1 MIDPTITNAILDEVW
16 EAEHEHICLDGRHA
30 LAKFKRSDVT
40 EPYELDGERT
50 RQAALGH
57 KALALLVRWVEDE
70 TSLDEVFT
78 AVDAIHGE
86 LRGLPEED

>member
-1 MIDPTITNAILDEVW
+1 MIDPAVTQAVLDEVW
-16 EAEHEHICLDGRHA
+16 EAEYEYVALAGRPPI
-30 LAKFKRSDVT
+30 AKFKRPGMM
-40 EPYELDGERT
+40 EPYEMDGERA

-70 TSLDEVFT
+70 TSLDEIFA

-86 LRGLPEED
+86 LRGRED